1 METIE
6 LIDAASARHRIPYTI
21 RSHAYDIADQRFIE
35 RLDEFAPLA
44 NGDRCLGVLAF
55 PYARRRLEVA
65 GFTPDKIIDTGP
77 VFWFDKF
84 YNPAPRDSTGR
95 MLAMGSAWPKKNFE
109 ALVDI
114 APSLPNIRI
123 DIYASG
129 GLLTELKQYNADRGA
144 PITFLPHVPFP
155 EMPAV
160 YRRYDWYIYTGK
172 TDQCGMPV
180 SILEAQASGIGV
192 LHQYTRPEDHALVN
206 GGGYVYDEIEDV
218 PDIVAA
224 AYPADMR
231 ARGFENASYWD
242 IRRHIGDIAGLWYD
256 HLENKTARLKQSFA
270 KDFKQS
276 FLSRLRR
283 RMPDHVPVYIIHLTR
298 DFGRHLHVC
307 ETLLPKLQAAEVIP
321 ACDGIKI
328 EPLSICKKEGIKA
341 AVDEYKNYTPAKF
354 ACSLSHI
361 KACKA
366 FLATGA
372 RFGVILED
380 DIDVVDDFDARLRA
394 ILASAPERFDILH
407 LYVHPKYAADFRR
420 RAEAEEGDVVRY
432 APGWG
437 RAAYV
442 VSRAGAK
449 KIVKGFQDIKNHGDV
464 QIADMS
470 ANDDLRVYCA
480 RDSIVN
486 NLGQEYV
493 DYRGERF
500 RSNLHPATAD

>member
-1 METIE
+1 MESYVVTEIAHVREHFDIFVVSFGTHIDPIAKVDIDYELIDSEDRLDQLSTSFQPDILHGHWLETIE

-21 RSHAYDIADQRFIE
+21 RSHSYDIADQRFIE

-144 PITFLPHVPFP
+144 PVTFLPHVPFP

-160 YRRYDWYIYTGK
+160 YRRYDWYIYPGE

-224 AYPADMR
+224 ATRRTCGHAD
-231 ARGFENASYWD
+231 S
-242 IRRHIGDIAGLWYD
+242 
-256 HLENKTARLKQSFA
+256 K
-270 KDFKQS
+270 
-276 FLSRLRR
+276 
-283 RMPDHVPVYIIHLTR
+283 
-298 DFGRHLHVC
+298 
-307 ETLLPKLQAAEVIP
+307 
-321 ACDGIKI
+321 
-328 EPLSICKKEGIKA
+328 
-341 AVDEYKNYTPAKF
+341 TPATGT
-354 ACSLSHI
+354 SG
-361 KACKA
+361 
-366 FLATGA
+366 ATSA
-372 RFGVILED
+372 TSP
-380 DIDVVDDFDARLRA
+380 
-394 ILASAPERFDILH
+394 ASGTITWRT
-407 LYVHPKYAADFRR
+407 KRR
-420 RAEAEEGDVVRY
+420 G
-432 APGWG
+432 
-437 RAAYV
+437 
-442 VSRAGAK
+442 
-449 KIVKGFQDIKNHGDV
+449 
-464 QIADMS
+464 
-470 ANDDLRVYCA
+470 
-480 RDSIVN
+480 
-486 NLGQEYV
+486 
-493 DYRGERF
+493 
-500 RSNLHPATAD
+500 